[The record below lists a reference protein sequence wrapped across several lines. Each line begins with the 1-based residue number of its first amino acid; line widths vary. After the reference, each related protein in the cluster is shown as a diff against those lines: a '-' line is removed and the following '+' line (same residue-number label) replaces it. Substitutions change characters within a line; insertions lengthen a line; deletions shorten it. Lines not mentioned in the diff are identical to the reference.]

1 MVVLKKRNDKK
12 CDKKYRNCSLPFL
25 FCDKKKNTTYWLS
38 FDKRRKEF
46 YLSQYLSYSLE
57 DLAKAGLSYHYQA
70 NIYCLGNKRER
81 PNYRIKV
88 SHCHCFEEVIHA
100 LYKHP
105 DTFVIPKEYL
115 KEYSEQELRYLK
127 LVQNFFHIIGLKDEK
142 RSKELME
149 VTAKV
154 DELYSQKR
162 TLKNRLELNKYYKL
176 ESKIYEKEKIQRCN
190 NTKATLFLNYRNMHI
205 DNERII
211 ESILKEER
219 DYRIYRKHFKNRS
232 RVGERHFLIDKDENY
247 RAILEFVSEE
257 EIKFKDLT
265 ENMVDY
271 KSSGFKHFQDFKK
284 DLEQKFLEESKWYK
298 ESFNENS
305 TISYVKFRILEIIEN
320 NRIR

>member
-1 MVVLKKRNDKK
+1 MKRSKKNRY
-12 CDKKYRNCSLPFL
+12 DKKYKNCSLPYL
-25 FCDKKKNTTYWLS
+25 FYDEKRNTTFWLSYDKKN
-38 FDKRRKEF
+38 KE
-46 YLSQYLSYSLE
+46 YNRSQYLDYALE
-57 DLAKAGLSYHYQA
+57 DFVKTGLVYHYQA
-70 NIYCLGNKRER
+70 NLYGTSGRNER

-88 SHCHCFEEVIHA
+88 NHCHSFLEVIEA

-115 KEYSEQELRYLK
+115 CEYSEQEQRYLK
-127 LVQNFFHIIGLKDEK
+127 HMQNYFHIIGLKDEK

-149 VTAKV
+149 ITAKV
-154 DELYSQKR
+154 DELYREKR

-176 ESKIYEKEKIQRCN
+176 EKDLYKKEKIQRCN
-190 NTKATLFLNYRNMHI
+190 NTKAALFINYRNMYV
-205 DNERII
+205 DNERVI

-219 DYRIYRKHFKNRS
+219 DYRIYRKHYRDHS
-232 RVGERHFLIDKDENY
+232 RVGERHFLIDKEENY

-271 KSSGFKHFQDFKK
+271 KSSGFKHFKDFKS

>member
-1 MVVLKKRNDKK
+1 MKRIKKNRY
-12 CDKKYRNCSLPFL
+12 DKKYKNCSLPYL
-25 FCDKKKNTTYWLS
+25 YYDDKRNTTFWLS
-38 FDKRRKEF
+38 YAQGNKE
-46 YLSQYLSYSLE
+46 YNVSQNLDYALE
-57 DLAKAGLSYHYQA
+57 DFVKTGLTYHYQC
-70 NIYCLGNKRER
+70 NKYCKG
-81 PNYRIKV
+81 NYRIKV
-88 SHCHCFEEVIHA
+88 SHCHSFLEVIEA

-115 KEYSEQELRYLK
+115 SEYSEQELHCLK
-127 LVQNFFHIIGLKDEK
+127 HMQNYFHIIGLKDEK

-149 VTAKV
+149 ITAKV
-154 DELYSQKR
+154 DDLHREKR
-162 TLKNRLELNKYYKL
+162 TIRNYFQLRKYWKL
-176 ESKIYEKEKIQRCN
+176 ECKISKNERIQRCN
-190 NTKATLFLNYRNMHI
+190 NTKVALFLNYRNMYI
-205 DNERII
+205 DNERVI

-219 DYRIYRKHFKNRS
+219 DYRIYRKHYRNHS

-265 ENMVDY
+265 EDMVDY
-271 KSSGFKHFQDFKK
+271 KSSGFKHFKDFKH

-305 TISYVKFRILEIIEN
+305 TVSYVKFRILEIIEN